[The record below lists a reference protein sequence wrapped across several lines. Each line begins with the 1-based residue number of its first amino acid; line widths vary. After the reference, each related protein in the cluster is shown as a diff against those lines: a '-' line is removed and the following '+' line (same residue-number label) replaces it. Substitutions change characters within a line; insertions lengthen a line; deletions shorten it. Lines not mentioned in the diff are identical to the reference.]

1 MAIHISIIICTYNRA
16 DYIGEAMKSLL
27 QQDFD
32 KDCFETIVV
41 NNNSTDNTEQ
51 ICKDFISANPDY
63 QLYYFNE
70 KEQGSSPARNT
81 GAKHAKGELLIF
93 MDDDAIAENDFLKNT
108 WQFYSENKT
117 VQGFGGRIIPR
128 YIPAEPR
135 WMSKFVSSLVG
146 NFKYADR
153 VVEFESN
160 KYPLESNMAVTKNA
174 FDEVGG
180 FNTALPGVKGKLRIG
195 GEGKDFYF
203 RVKENGHKIFYVP
216 GMVVHHVVE
225 VEKLTSEYLFRVAS
239 GIGRGERRRIVPQGK
254 WGYWKKVVEYLFK
267 LGASFAIA
275 LFYILTLRPAKAW
288 PVIKFRI
295 DVLKGFF
302 EKIE

>member
-51 ICKDFISANPDY
+51 ICKDFISANPVY
-63 QLYYFNE
+63 QFYYFNE

-93 MDDDAIAENDFLKNT
+93 MDDDAIAEKDFLKNT
-108 WQFYSENKT
+108 WNFYSENKT
-117 VQGFGGRIIPR
+117 VGGFGGRIIPR

-146 NFKYADR
+146 NFKYADT

-203 RVKENGHKIFYVP
+203 RVKEKGHKIFYVP

-239 GIGRGERRRIVPQGK
+239 GIGRGERRRIAPQGNF
-254 WGYWKKVVEYLFK
+254 GYWKKIVEYLFK
-267 LGASFAIA
+267 LGASFVIA

-302 EKIE
+302 EKIN